1 MTFKIDS
8 LSSYVRERISREG
21 AKAMSDLLDL
31 ALKAHGGLD
40 RWREVKSLDAR
51 VSLTGALY
59 HLKGYPEGVPNV
71 TVRIDTRRPAVTI
84 SPYARPDHR
93 GYFTPDRVWIEDR
106 AGQIV
111 DERRD
116 PRASFAG
123 HVRETPWDQLHR
135 LYFTSYAM
143 WNYLTTPFLLTRPGF
158 ELEEIEPHQENGEIW
173 KCLRVKFPSD
183 VPTHNNF
190 QVGGEQTFFFNEQ
203 GLLQRLDYLAVG
215 PAAHYCFDH
224 TNYQGIVFPTLR
236 RVLRR
241 PPSGP
246 LVNGPTAVLVQIAD
260 VLLGEGDRR

>member
-1 MTFKIDS
+1 MARRL
-8 LSSYVRERISREG
+8 LSAV
-21 AKAMSDLLDL
+21 AMSDLLDL

-40 RWREVKSLDAR
+40 RWREVKSLDVRA
-51 VSLTGALY
+51 SLTGALY

-135 LYFTSYAM
+135 LYFTGYAM
-143 WNYLTTPFLLTRPGF
+143 WNYLTTPFLFTRPGF
-158 ELEEIEPHQENGEIW
+158 ELTEIKPHQENGDTW
-173 KCLRVKFPSD
+173 RCLRVNFPSD
-183 VPTHNNF
+183 ALLLRPH
-190 QVGGEQTFFFNEQ
+190 E
-203 GLLQRLDYLAVG
+203 LQR
-215 PAAHYCFDH
+215 
-224 TNYQGIVFPTLR
+224 N
-236 RVLRR
+236 RVPHASPGTSATTVRTTRER
-241 PPSGP
+241 P
-246 LVNGPTAVLVQIAD
+246 
-260 VLLGEGDRR
+260 DRRLGSDRRCPARRRRLRMTH